1 VLFAVAIVNPSWA
14 LHKET
19 PQGTRLTSGA
29 DHTHS
34 AGRSWGSYYA
44 YVSPVDLT
52 GGGAVGRQ
60 AYVFSLLDYACQQ
73 GRPEL
78 RPVTETRS
86 AAGRPLPACPNPKRP
101 FLVRA
106 TNAQP
111 TDEVDNASVSVDGNI
126 VAFEAYGRFNNSF
139 GGGGRASADLR
150 RERGHGQVIPV
161 TGDSRGDSTKPSLNE
176 KGTVLTFES
185 TAPLLGGLPGSARSS
200 CTRSS
205 PASSGR

>member
-1 VLFAVAIVNPSWA
+1 MRALGVLFAVAIVNPSWA

-73 GRPEL
+73 GGP
-78 RPVTETRS
+78 S
-86 AAGRPLPACPNPKRP
+86 
-101 FLVRA
+101 
-106 TNAQP
+106 
-111 TDEVDNASVSVDGNI
+111 SV
-126 VAFEAYGRFNNSF
+126 
-139 GGGGRASADLR
+139 
-150 RERGHGQVIPV
+150 P
-161 TGDSRGDSTKPSLNE
+161 
-176 KGTVLTFES
+176 
-185 TAPLLGGLPGSARSS
+185 
-200 CTRSS
+200 
-205 PASSGR
+205 